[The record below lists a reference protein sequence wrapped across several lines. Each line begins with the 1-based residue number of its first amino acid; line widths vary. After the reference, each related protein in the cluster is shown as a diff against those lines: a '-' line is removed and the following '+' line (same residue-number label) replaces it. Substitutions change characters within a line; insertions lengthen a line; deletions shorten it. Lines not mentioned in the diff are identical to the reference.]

1 MKRNA
6 IARIII
12 FILLIGI
19 LSGILLFGLCF
30 DSFSWD
36 LFGFHVGSSTS
47 GSLQGGT
54 PSDSANFDAAD
65 IDEIVIYWISGD
77 IDILGT
83 DTDTVTYET
92 RNNNSTYE
100 THYKLENR
108 RLSIGFHASS
118 RISTKVKTKDL
129 SLTLPTDWDGKLL
142 KIEAVSARTDIA
154 LLHDLKT
161 LKIENVSGEVTLSD
175 TTAAQVHIDTVSG
188 DIRLGGHFGSIDME
202 AVSADAI
209 LDCGDFCP
217 EKIDFESVS
226 GDLDIVLPDG
236 YGFDLTLDSVSKTLN
251 IALPYTKDGNH
262 YLSEGK
268 LGTCQID
275 MDSVSGDISV
285 SAGGGT
291 QASCTHLW
299 DGGQLLTVPGDNRQ
313 EMVYTCLLC
322 NATRSETVSSGKLFT
337 VTCANSDTEKRLIE
351 PLQSAYPS
359 GYEVRIVTNIIMDAD
374 LHLYINGEFACSYTP
389 QTINDQQYWVFSFVM
404 PEKDVVIALEV
415 VGGM

>member
-12 FILLIGI
+12 FTLLIGI
-19 LSGILLFGLCF
+19 LCGILLFGLCF
-30 DSFSWD
+30 DGFSWN
-36 LFGFHVGSSTS
+36 LFGFHFGSSTS

-54 PSDSANFDAAD
+54 PSDNASFDAAD

-83 DTDTVTYET
+83 GTDTVTYET
-92 RNNNSTYE
+92 RNNNSSYE

-142 KIEAVSARTDIA
+142 KIEAVSARTHVESLQKLD
-154 LLHDLKT
+154 T

-175 TTAAQVHIDTVSG
+175 VAATQVHIDTVSG
-188 DIRLGGHFGSIDME
+188 DIRLGGRFGSIDME

-209 LDCGDFCP
+209 LDCGAFCP

-236 YGFDLTLDSVSKTLN
+236 YGFELDMDGVHKELVTELPFSKN
-251 IALPYTKDGNH
+251 DGK
-262 YLSEGK
+262 YLS
-268 LGTCQID
+268 LGESGSCKID
-275 MDSVSGDISV
+275 F
-285 SAGGGT
+285 
-291 QASCTHLW
+291 
-299 DGGQLLTVPGDNRQ
+299 
-313 EMVYTCLLC
+313 
-322 NATRSETVSSGKLFT
+322 ETVSGT
-337 VTCANSDTEKRLIE
+337 VSIRTISAN
-351 PLQSAYPS
+351 
-359 GYEVRIVTNIIMDAD
+359 
-374 LHLYINGEFACSYTP
+374 
-389 QTINDQQYWVFSFVM
+389 
-404 PEKDVVIALEV
+404 
-415 VGGM
+415 